1 MCLPPHLIAT
11 EAGEM
16 IPGKRFLSMSV
27 GEAFYPID
35 GNNAEELLATADRR
49 MYKSK
54 QHHKLQR
61 TGRTTAKENPPVTV
75 LSVQ

>member
-1 MCLPPHLIAT
+1 
-11 EAGEM
+11 
-16 IPGKRFLSMSV
+16 MSV

-54 QHHKLQR
+54 QHNKQTGKTGLLQEPPE
-61 TGRTTAKENPPVTV
+61 TAVM
-75 LSVQ
+75 SIH